1 MPQAVSHVTMLL
13 LYIHNLKW
21 IAFSLLFII
30 ILKLFSLVD
39 QLAPGG
45 RMILPIGPDGGNQVF
60 TQVDKLTNGKINIT
74 ELMGVMYVP
83 LTDKDHQIKR
93 WWILKE

>member
-1 MPQAVSHVTMLL
+1 
-13 LYIHNLKW
+13 
-21 IAFSLLFII
+21 
-30 ILKLFSLVD
+30 
-39 QLAPGG
+39 
-45 RMILPIGPDGGNQVF
+45 MILPIGPDGGNQVF